1 MFVLFVCVLP
11 LSLFE
16 LRVLSQT
23 LRLFDAEALRALTL
37 LSKVVFF
44 ELTRVFALVL
54 LLCLL

>member
-37 LSKVVFF
+37 LSKVVF
-44 ELTRVFALVL
+44 LN
-54 LLCLL
+54 